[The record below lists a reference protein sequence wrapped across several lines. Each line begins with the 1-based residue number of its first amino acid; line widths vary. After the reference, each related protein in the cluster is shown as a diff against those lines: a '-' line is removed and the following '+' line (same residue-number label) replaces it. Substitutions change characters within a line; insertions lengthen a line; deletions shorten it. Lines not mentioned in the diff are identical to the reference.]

1 MIVQLRECDAFGV
14 AIKLLVFLFVGRHL
28 HNLNLQPLLRSFDIL
43 LR

>member
-1 MIVQLRECDAFGV
+1 MIVQLRECYAFGV